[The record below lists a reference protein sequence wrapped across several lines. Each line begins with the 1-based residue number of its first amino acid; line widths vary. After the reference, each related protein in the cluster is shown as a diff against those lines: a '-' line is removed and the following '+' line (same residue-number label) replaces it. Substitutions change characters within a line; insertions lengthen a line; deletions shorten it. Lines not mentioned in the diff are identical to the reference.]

1 MPSKRKTDDQEAAAR
16 AQGEGKPESGEGT
29 PPETPSAAGGE
40 AGQSVQVGDTSAE
53 SDAATPAAA
62 GETAPGIEELSSQV
76 QELSSQLEEA
86 NASRLRLAA
95 DFDNFKKRA
104 RQEQLETMKFA
115 AATVAEKLLG
125 VLDNADLALAQVP
138 EGTDETW
145 LKGIK
150 LIFQRLEE
158 VLNEVG
164 VQRIESVGVRFDPKL
179 HEAIGSEPSG
189 EYPEDTVVVE
199 LRPGYRMHERV
210 LRPALVKVAR
220 PPA

>member
-1 MPSKRKTDDQEAAAR
+1 MPSKRKTDDQEAAIGAER
-16 AQGEGKPESGEGT
+16 EGRPKDAQAAAPETRPATNGEAGGAAQT
-29 PPETPSAAGGE
+29 PETPAESSAAE
-40 AGQSVQVGDTSAE
+40 PAVGQPAE
-53 SDAATPAAA
+53 
-62 GETAPGIEELSSQV
+62 GIEELSSQL

-164 VQRIESVGVRFDPKL
+164 VQRIESVGVPFDPKL